1 MAQSYIQIQRQI
13 EALQQRAEKLKAQ
26 EVAGVVDRIKTAIA
40 HYGLTVEQLGLG
52 STRKMPREQRGA
64 KVETPKTAAKYS
76 DGQGN
81 EWGGRGPRPRWLR
94 DAVASGKSLDDFS
107 SHVQTPSSPEAN
119 GKVKTKAKAKAKAK
133 TKPQSKRKAQ
143 QYRDESGN
151 TWSGFGP
158 KPRWLKDAIAS
169 GATLE
174 QFTAN

>member
-1 MAQSYIQIQRQI
+1 MPQSYIQIQRQI

-26 EVAGVVDRIKTAIA
+26 EVTGVVDRIKTAIA
-40 HYGLTVEQLGLG
+40 HYGLTAEQLGLG
-52 STRKMPREQRGA
+52 STRVMARGQSGV

-94 DAVASGKSLDDFS
+94 DALAAGKSLDDFS
-107 SHVQTPSSPEAN
+107 SRVQALSSPEAN
-119 GKVKTKAKAKAKAK
+119 GKSRTKVKAR
-133 TKPQSKRKAQ
+133 PQSKRKAQ

-158 KPRWLKDAIAS
+158 KPRWLKDAIAA
-169 GATLE
+169 GATPE
-174 QFTAN
+174 QFAIK